1 MDYGIFIE
9 RVVEVSELCSLLAN
23 YKGATLCLASNDG
36 GNSYG
41 VEVYYNENA
50 NTITLA

>member
-9 RVVEVSELCSLLAN
+9 RVVEASELYNLLAN
-23 YKGATLCLASNDG
+23 YKGATLCLASNEDG
-36 GNSYG
+36 SSYG
-41 VEVYYNENA
+41 VEVYYNEDT